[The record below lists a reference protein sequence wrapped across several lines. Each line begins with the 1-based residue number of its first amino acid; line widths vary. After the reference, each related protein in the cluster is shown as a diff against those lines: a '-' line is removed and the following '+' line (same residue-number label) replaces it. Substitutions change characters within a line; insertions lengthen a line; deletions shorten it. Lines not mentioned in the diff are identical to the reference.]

1 MKINKLLTEL
11 SWCQDIVNVLEI
23 RFNNGELSEEDLK
36 DHLKKLH
43 QYLDILE
50 EDIEN
55 I

>member
-1 MKINKLLTEL
+1 MRVSSLLVEL
-11 SWCQDIVNVLEI
+11 NWCKEIVDVLET

-43 QYLDILE
+43 AYLDILE
-50 EDIEN
+50 KDIEN